1 MLSREHLSKYCR
13 LLFAIAV
20 AYVATGYVGLQMHSL
35 KYAFP
40 NGRPGQV
47 VVELQS
53 APSGFYTFRVSDDG
67 IGLPEALD
75 LKELKSLGLQL
86 VQDLIQQLSG
96 TLKITYGQGT
106 EFCITFPL
114 RYTHQEYEP

>member
-1 MLSREHLSKYCR
+1 MH
-13 LLFAIAV
+13 FPTV
-20 AYVATGYVGLQMHSL
+20 APVKLWSSCSH
-35 KYAFP
+35 
-40 NGRPGQV
+40 
-47 VVELQS
+47 